1 MVGKSFILIF
11 ILITITFSF
20 FAYNPVDVVLAG
32 PQMTDLEY
40 FMDELKII
48 EDSTGLKI
56 KYEIF
61 QILRHILL
69 KIRIQVLILH

>member
-48 EDSTGLKI
+48 EESTGLKI

-61 QILRHILL
+61 SDIETLSLIHI
-69 KIRIQVLILH
+69 

>member
-56 KYEIF
+56 I
-61 QILRHILL
+61 
-69 KIRIQVLILH
+69 